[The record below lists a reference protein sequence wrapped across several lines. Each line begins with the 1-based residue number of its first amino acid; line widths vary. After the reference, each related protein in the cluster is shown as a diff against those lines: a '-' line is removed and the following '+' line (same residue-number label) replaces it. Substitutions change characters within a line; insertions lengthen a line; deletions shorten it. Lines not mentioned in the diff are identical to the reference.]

1 MAKTKSNKKG
11 TESKKSKAKF
21 NSALNTSCTL
31 EGVLFLPDH
40 LQKAL
45 QGNAE
50 GQTASSYA
58 IPRGLDLKN
67 EMSRSFQIAM
77 SQWSVFKGL
86 KARVEHLDQEEIIQG
101 TQRFIAEFL
110 HDVLLYNVEDSAPF
124 KVEERIYPLS
134 LRASKLPLIVAPFN
148 LELDKADAEFAVQGG
163 SGSKKSP
170 FQLAQELLNASVE
183 DRWALATNGITIRL
197 LRDST
202 TLTRPSYLEFNIE
215 DILSN
220 GRFAEFCQMWR
231 ALHYTRGIEKD
242 GECIWDKWVKQGA
255 EEGKRARESLSQNVI
270 NALMALGNGFVSNQN
285 NDELRNKLSSGDLSN
300 EEFMRQL
307 LRLMYRFIFL
317 FCLEERDLLNTKGHD
332 DEIINARERYQRG
345 YALRRFTEQS
355 LRRRF
360 KNDYS
365 DAWEAVRIVFKGLTN
380 GEPRLALPALGGL
393 FNVEQCPD
401 LDKCHLSNQA
411 LLTAMNEL
419 RWDTVDG
426 QTYAIDYKNMGSE
439 ELGGVYESLL
449 ELVPS
454 INTELRTFDFVG
466 LSIDGSDAGNARKMT
481 SSYYTP
487 DELVQSL
494 LNSALEPVIDQTLQE
509 AEQTGKDPEAALLSM
524 TVIDPA
530 MGSGHFCLGAARR
543 IAMRLATLRSYGA
556 SPSPEQFRHALREVI
571 DHCIY
576 GVDLNPLAVEL
587 ARMALWLEGYEEGK
601 PLSFLDH
608 HLKVGNSLLGVFTY
622 DMFKYGISNEAFNP
636 KRAGD
641 PAVCEYLKK
650 INTEGNNELKKKG
663 EELDVILGAKGK
675 QHSLFSAVEPM
686 VYINEFDKVEQI
698 YTDTVD
704 AVLHKQEAYNK
715 LLNSP
720 QLQEQRDRCDLLI
733 SAYIAPK
740 NDQTKALVS
749 TNYTIVQALFKHDI
763 HDKFNRAS
771 IDEQIAFARKVCKD
785 SSVFHWP
792 IEFPLAMKN
801 GGFSVVL
808 GNPPWDKAQFEDKTW
823 FANRYP
829 AIAENKK
836 ADVRKRMIKYLSQG
850 RLAQNQLKLG
860 SHLAPNISEIKLY
873 EQYLEAQR
881 LSDCMTV
888 YGHLPKKSGGRFP
901 LTGKG
906 KTDLYAYFAELSV
919 NLKSIKGRVGM
930 VLPSGIATD
939 KATSSFANYITRG
952 HLHSIYDFQN
962 KYKFFPITGNIRF
975 SLMTLGESDTPDYVF
990 MARSMKDIEDS
1001 RRHVPLLEKDIS
1013 LMNPNFLTIPMIRT
1027 HRDLEICRKIYQNV
1041 PIFIRAVD
1049 KKILRNS
1056 WKAVCGRFY
1065 NMTDDSRLFHDAHF
1079 DHAVPL
1085 YEGKII
1091 EQFDDR
1097 FATYEK
1103 NDKGDLK
1110 ERDVLDVEKTA
1121 TYSITPL
1128 YWVKPDE
1135 VKKKWKAKNYFRPWV
1150 LVYRD
1155 VASASN
1161 SRTLVSTVMTTSYPT
1176 CNTLNMVMPKDA
1188 DDRLGACLLA
1198 NLNALIVDYCI
1209 KMKSP
1214 GSHVNRYMLYQ
1225 IPILPPDTY
1234 SEDEIEFIASRVAK
1248 LTRTHDTIN
1257 KVWLTDYPEYPF
1269 GTAESRLEIRAE
1281 LDALYAKKYGLN
1293 RYDLEFVLDPSEA
1306 ESPDYPSETFPVL
1319 KREEL
1324 KLYGEFRTRRLV
1336 LEAFDKLEKY
1346 GLEGFEVAK

>member
-1 MAKTKSNKKG
+1 MAKSNN
-11 TESKKSKAKF
+11 TL
-21 NSALNTSCTL
+21 NSSCTL

-50 GQTASSYA
+50 GQSASDYA
-58 IPRGLDLKN
+58 IPKGLDLKN
-67 EMSRSFQIAM
+67 EMSRGFQIAM

-86 KARVEHLDQEEIIQG
+86 KARIQNLNQGEINQG
-101 TQRFIAEFL
+101 TQRFVKEFL
-110 HDVLLYNVEDSAPF
+110 HDVLQYNVEDSANF

-148 LELDKADAEFAVQGG
+148 LELDKADPAYAVQGG

-231 ALHYTRGIEKD
+231 ALHYTRCLEKD
-242 GECIWDKWVKQGA
+242 GECIWDQWVKQGA

-270 NALMALGNGFVSNQN
+270 NALMALGNGFVSNKQN
-285 NDELRNKLSSGDLSN
+285 SELREKLSSGDLSN

-317 FCLEERDLLNTKGHD
+317 FCLEERDLLNTKGND
-332 DEIINARERYQRG
+332 DELIKARERYQRG
-345 YALRRFTEQS
+345 YALKRFTEQS

-365 DAWEAVRIVFKGLTN
+365 DAWESVRIIFKGLTT

-426 QTYAIDYKNMGSE
+426 QTYSIDYKNMGSE

-466 LSIDGSDAGNARKMT
+466 LSTDGSDAGNTRKMT

-494 LNSALEPVIDQTLQE
+494 LNSALDPVIEQKLKE
-509 AEQTGKDPEAALLSM
+509 AEQTGQDPEAALLSM

-543 IAMRLATLRSYGA
+543 IAMRLATIRSYGA

-608 HLKVGNSLLGVFTY
+608 HLKVGNSLVGVFSY
-622 DMFKYGISNEAFNP
+622 DMLKHGVAKEAFKA
-636 KRAGD
+636 KRGD
-641 PAVCEYLKK
+641 DKDVCKELQK
-650 INTEGNNELKKKG
+650 INTAGLKYLSKKD
-663 EELDVILGAKGK
+663 EEFDAIFRVNGHKGW
-675 QHSLFSAVEPM
+675 LFSAADPLT
-686 VYINEFDKVEQI
+686 YINAFESIEQTS
-698 YTDTVD
+698 TDTVD
-704 AVLHKQEAYNK
+704 AVIRKQEAYNK

-733 SAYIAPK
+733 GAYMAPK
-740 NDQTKALVS
+740 NDQTKDLVPTS
-749 TNYTIVQALFKHDI
+749 FTLGQVLFDNEI
-763 HDKFNRAS
+763 SDLFNRAT
-771 IDEQIAFARKVCKD
+771 IDEQLAFARKVCKD
-785 SSVFHWP
+785 ASVFHWP

-808 GNPPWDKAQFEDKTW
+808 GNPPWDKPKVEDEKW
-823 FANRYP
+823 FATRYP
-829 AIAENKK
+829 EIANAPK
-836 ADVRKRMIKYLSQG
+836 ADVRKKMIEKLSHGQ
-850 RLAQNQLKLG
+850 LAS
-860 SHLAPNISEIKLY
+860 SHLKDGALLPPNKAEIKLY
-873 EQYLEAQR
+873 EQYIEAQR
-881 LSDCMTV
+881 AADCMVTF
-888 YGHLPKKSGGRFP
+888 GHLKAEDGGRFP
-901 LTGKG
+901 LTGVG
-906 KTDLYAYFAELSV
+906 DTNLYAYFAELASD
-919 NLKSIKGRVGM
+919 LKNDDGRVGM
-930 VLPSGIATD
+930 VLPTGIVTDSTTQEFAKYLLSG
-939 KATSSFANYITRG
+939 N
-952 HLHSIYDFQN
+952 LVQLYDFEN
-962 KYKFFPITGNIRF
+962 KEKIFDIHTSYRF
-975 SLMTLGESDTPDYVF
+975 SLITMGRSKKMDCVF
-990 MARSMKDIEDS
+990 YAHSLNDLEDE
-1001 RRHVPLLEKDIS
+1001 RRHIAFDPSDIK
-1013 LMNPNFLTIPMIRT
+1013 LMNPNTKNCPIMRSQ
-1027 HRDLEICRKIYQNV
+1027 RDLDINLKIYNTV
-1041 PIFIRAVD
+1041 PV
-1049 KKILRNS
+1049 LVRNIDES
-1056 WKAVCGRFY
+1056 LDENLWGIGF
-1065 NMTDDSRLFHDAHF
+1065 MSMFHMSQDSSLFNEEF
-1079 DHAVPL
+1079 FEGAVPL
-1085 YEGKII
+1085 YEGKLIH
-1091 EQFDDR
+1091 QFDDN
-1097 FATYEK
+1097 Y
-1103 NDKGDLK
+1103 
-1110 ERDVLDVEKTA
+1110 A
-1121 TYSITPL
+1121 TYSLDTSNKLEVITVSPEL
-1128 YWVKPDE
+1128 KKVNYSSTPRYWVSLNKVLDRYSTRGYKKP
-1135 VKKKWKAKNYFRPWV
+1135 WIFGF
-1150 LVYRD
+1150 RD
-1155 VASASN
+1155 VSCATN
-1161 SRTLVSTVMTTSYPT
+1161 ERTLISTV
-1176 CNTLNMVMPKDA
+1176 LNSSCAFGDKLPLMLLKNSS
-1188 DDRLGACLLA
+1188 DRIASCLLG
-1198 NLNALIVDYCI
+1198 NMNSLVTDYCI
-1209 KMKSP
+1209 RLKVASTK
-1214 GSHVNRYMLYQ
+1214 VALFILKQ
-1225 IPILPPDTY
+1225 IPILPPDSY
-1234 SEDEIEFIASRVAK
+1234 SEEEIEFIASRVAK
-1248 LTRTHDTIN
+1248 LTRNHDSIN

-1281 LDALYAKKYGLN
+1281 LDALYAKKYGLTRN
-1293 RYDLEFVLDPSEA
+1293 ELEFVLDPSEA
-1306 ESPDYPSETFPVL
+1306 ESPDYPSVTFPGLKNKEL
-1319 KREEL
+1319 KR
-1324 KLYGEFRTRRLV
+1324 YGEFRTRRLV
-1336 LEAFDKLEKY
+1336 LEAFDKIEKY
-1346 GLEGFEVAK
+1346 GLEAFEVAQ

>member
-1 MAKTKSNKKG
+1 MAKSNN
-11 TESKKSKAKF
+11 TL
-21 NSALNTSCTL
+21 NSSCTL

-50 GQTASSYA
+50 GQTAADYA
-58 IPRGLDLKN
+58 IPKGLDLKN

-86 KARVEHLDQEEIIQG
+86 KARVQNLNQGEINQG
-101 TQRFIAEFL
+101 TQRFVKEFL
-110 HDVLLYNVEDSAPF
+110 HDVLLYNVEDSANF
-124 KVEERIYPLS
+124 KVEERVYPLS

-148 LELDKADAEFAVQGG
+148 LELDKADAAFAVQGG

-170 FQLAQELLNASVE
+170 FQLAQELLNASLE

-202 TLTRPSYLEFNIE
+202 TLTRPSYLEFNLD

-231 ALHYTRGIEKD
+231 ALHYTRCIEKD
-242 GECIWDKWVKQGA
+242 GECIWDQWVKQGA

-285 NDELRNKLSSGDLSN
+285 NDELRDKLNSGDLSN

-317 FCLEERDLLNTKGHD
+317 FCLEERDLLNTKGND
-332 DEIINARERYQRG
+332 DEIIKARERYQRG
-345 YALRRFTEQS
+345 YALKRFTEQS

-360 KNDYS
+360 KNEYS
-365 DAWEAVRIVFKGLTN
+365 DAWEAVRIVFKGLIT

-466 LSIDGSDAGNARKMT
+466 LSTDGSDAGNTRKMT

-494 LNSALEPVIDQTLQE
+494 LNSALDPVIDQKLKE
-509 AEQTGKDPEAALLSM
+509 AEQTGQDPEAALLSM

-543 IAMRLATLRSYGA
+543 IAMRLATIRSYGA
-556 SPSPEQFRHALREVI
+556 SPSSEQFRHALREVI

-608 HLKVGNSLLGVFTY
+608 HLKVGNSLVGVFSY
-622 DMFKYGISNEAFNP
+622 DMLKHGVAKEAFKA
-636 KRAGD
+636 KRGD
-641 PAVCEYLKK
+641 DKDVCKELQK
-650 INTEGNNELKKKG
+650 INTAGLKYLSKKNE
-663 EELDVILGAKGK
+663 EFDAILGVKGT
-675 QHSLFSAVEPM
+675 QGLLLAAADPLTYLNAFESF
-686 VYINEFDKVEQI
+686 EQTS
-698 YTDTVD
+698 TDTVD
-704 AVLHKQEAYNK
+704 AVKRKQEAYNN

-733 SAYIAPK
+733 GAYMAPK
-740 NDQTKALVS
+740 NEQTKDLVPTS
-749 TNYTIVQALFKHDI
+749 YTLGQVLFNHEISDQ
-763 HDKFNRAS
+763 FNRAS
-771 IDEQIAFARKVCKD
+771 IEEQIAFARRVCKD
-785 SSVFHWP
+785 ASVFHWP
-792 IEFPLAMKN
+792 VEFPLAMKN

-808 GNPPWDKAQFEDKTW
+808 GNPPWDKPNIEDEKW

-829 AIAENKK
+829 EIAYALKTDIRKK
-836 ADVRKRMIKYLSQG
+836 MIDLLSRGQ
-850 RLAQNQLKLG
+850 LANNNSG
-860 SHLAPNISEIKLY
+860 FMNHDSNATEIKLY
-873 EQYLEAQR
+873 KQYIEEQRY
-881 LSDCMTV
+881 SDCFRTFAHV
-888 YGHLPKKSGGRFP
+888 EPHDGGRFP
-901 LTGKG
+901 MTGKG
-906 KTDLYAYFAELSV
+906 NANLFAYFGELAYS
-919 NLKSIKGRVGM
+919 LKAKSGRVGM
-930 VLPSGIATD
+930 VIPTGLVTDSTSKVFARFLFDGRLIQLFDFENKEKIFPIHKNYRLSLVTMGESHTADCVFYATNLKHIEDTRRHILFENNDICLLNPNTKTAPSIRSNRDMELSKKIYKNVPVLCDGDESSSSNAWNVSFMQMLD
-939 KATSSFANYITRG
+939 MGTSS
-952 HLHSIYDFQN
+952 HLFN
-962 KYKFFPITGNIRF
+962 T
-975 SLMTLGESDTPDYVF
+975 EYVDG
-990 MARSMKDIEDS
+990 S
-1001 RRHVPLLEKDIS
+1001 
-1013 LMNPNFLTIPMIRT
+1013 
-1027 HRDLEICRKIYQNV
+1027 
-1041 PIFIRAVD
+1041 
-1049 KKILRNS
+1049 
-1056 WKAVCGRFY
+1056 
-1065 NMTDDSRLFHDAHF
+1065 
-1079 DHAVPL
+1079 VPL
-1085 YEGKII
+1085 YEGKLIH
-1091 EQFDDR
+1091 QFDDR
-1097 FATYEK
+1097 HATYEK
-1103 NDKGDLK
+1103 DSKGVLEARPVLLEEK
-1110 ERDVLDVEKTA
+1110 ESSYDINPKFWVDFEVVRQKFASKGYTKTWALGFRDIARAV
-1121 TYSITPL
+1121 
-1128 YWVKPDE
+1128 DE
-1135 VKKKWKAKNYFRPWV
+1135 
-1150 LVYRD
+1150 
-1155 VASASN
+1155 
-1161 SRTLVSTVMTTSYPT
+1161 RTLVASVVNSSCAFTD
-1176 CNTLNMVMPKDA
+1176 TLNLILLNINDA
-1188 DDRLGACLLA
+1188 RLGACLLA
-1198 NLNALIVDYCI
+1198 NICSLIADYCVRL
-1209 KMKSP
+1209 KAT
-1214 GSHVNRYMLYQ
+1214 GAHVKQYLLKQ
-1225 IPILPPDTY
+1225 IPILEPDSY
-1234 SEDEIEFIASRVAK
+1234 SEEEIEFIASRVAK
-1248 LTRTHDTIN
+1248 LTRNHDSIN

-1293 RYDLEFVLDPSEA
+1293 REDLEFVLDPSEA

-1319 KREEL
+1319 KNKEL

>member
-1 MAKTKSNKKG
+1 MAKSNN
-11 TESKKSKAKF
+11 TL
-21 NSALNTSCTL
+21 NSSCTL

-50 GQTASSYA
+50 GQSASDYA
-58 IPRGLDLKN
+58 IPKGLDLKN
-67 EMSRSFQIAM
+67 EMSRGFQIAM

-86 KARVEHLDQEEIIQG
+86 KARVQNLNQGEINQG
-101 TQRFIAEFL
+101 TKRFVKEFL
-110 HDVLLYNVEDSAPF
+110 HDVLLYNVEDSANF

-148 LELDKADAEFAVQGG
+148 LELDKADAAYAVQGG

-183 DRWALATNGITIRL
+183 DRWALATNGISIRL

-202 TLTRPSYLEFNIE
+202 TLTRPSYLEFNLE

-231 ALHYTRGIEKD
+231 ALHYTRAIEKD
-242 GECIWDKWVKQGA
+242 GECIWDQWVKQGA

-285 NDELRNKLSSGDLSN
+285 NDELRDKLSSGDLSN

-317 FCLEERDLLNTKGHD
+317 FCLEERDLLNTKGND
-332 DEIINARERYQRG
+332 DETIKARERYQRG
-345 YALRRFTEQS
+345 YALKRFTEQS

-365 DAWEAVRIVFKGLTN
+365 DAWEAVRIVFKGLTT

-466 LSIDGSDAGNARKMT
+466 LSTDGSDAGNTRKMT

-494 LNSALEPVIDQTLQE
+494 LNSALDPVIDQKLKE
-509 AEQTGKDPEAALLSM
+509 AEQTGQDPEAALLSL

-608 HLKVGNSLLGVFTY
+608 HLKVGNSLVGVFSY
-622 DMFKYGISNEAFNP
+622 DMLKHGVAKEAFKA
-636 KRAGD
+636 KRGD
-641 PAVCEYLKK
+641 DKDVCKELQK
-650 INTEGNNELKKKG
+650 INTAGLKYLSKKD
-663 EELDVILGAKGK
+663 EEFDAILGVKGT
-675 QHSLFSAVEPM
+675 QGLLLAAADPLT
-686 VYINEFDKVEQI
+686 YINAFESFEQTS
-698 YTDTVD
+698 TDTVD
-704 AVLHKQEAYNK
+704 AVKRKQEAYNK

-733 SAYIAPK
+733 GAYMAPK
-740 NDQTKALVS
+740 NEQTKDLVPTS
-749 TNYTIVQALFKHDI
+749 YTLGQVLFNHEISDQ
-763 HDKFNRAS
+763 FNRAS
-771 IDEQIAFARKVCKD
+771 IDDQIAFARKVCKNA
-785 SSVFHWP
+785 SVFHWP
-792 IEFPLAMKN
+792 VEFPLAMKN

-808 GNPPWDKAQFEDKTW
+808 GNPPWDKPKIEDEKW
-823 FANRYP
+823 FATRNP
-829 AIAENKK
+829 EIANAPK
-836 ADVRKRMIKYLSQG
+836 ADVRKKMIEKLSHGQ
-850 RLAQNQLKLG
+850 LAS
-860 SHLAPNISEIKLY
+860 SHLKDGALLPPNKAEIKLY
-873 EQYLEAQR
+873 EQYIEALR
-881 LSDCMTV
+881 SADCAATF
-888 YGHLPKKSGGRFP
+888 GHLKADVGGRFP
-901 LTGKG
+901 MVGVGDTNLF
-906 KTDLYAYFAELSV
+906 AYFAELASS
-919 NLKSIKGRVGM
+919 LMKDDGRVGM
-930 VLPSGIATD
+930 VIPTGIVSDNATQ
-939 KATSSFANYITRG
+939 AFAQYLLNG
-952 HLHSIYDFQN
+952 NLVQLYDFEN
-962 KYKFFPITGNIRF
+962 KEKIFDIHTSYRF
-975 SLMTLGESDTPDYVF
+975 SLITMGRSKKMDCVF
-990 MARSMKDIEDS
+990 YAHSLNDLEDE
-1001 RRHVPLLEKDIS
+1001 RRHIAFDPSNIK
-1013 LMNPNFLTIPMIRT
+1013 LMNPNTMNCPIMRS
-1027 HRDLEICRKIYQNV
+1027 HRDMGINRKIYSNIPVLCRENV
-1041 PIFIRAVD
+1041 SGNYV
-1049 KKILRNS
+1049 NS
-1056 WKAVCGRFY
+1056 WDISFLRMFD
-1065 NMTDDSRLFHDAHF
+1065 MTNDSNLFNEEYF
-1079 DHAVPL
+1079 EGAVPL
-1085 YEGKII
+1085 YEAKLIH
-1091 EQFDDR
+1091 QYDDR
-1097 FATYEK
+1097 FSTYDLDSKGKISERNVEAVEK
-1103 NDKGDLK
+1103 VLSYEINPKFWVDAKEVNQKWLDKG
-1110 ERDVLDVEKTA
+1110 
-1121 TYSITPL
+1121 YS
-1128 YWVKPDE
+1128 
-1135 VKKKWKAKNYFRPWV
+1135 NPWV
-1150 LVYRD
+1150 IGVRD
-1155 VASASN
+1155 IASATN
-1161 SRTLVSTVMTTSYPT
+1161 ERTLVSTVSSSANAYG
-1176 CNTLNMVMPKDA
+1176 NTINLLLIKDQ
-1188 DDRLGACLLA
+1188 DDKVCSCLVA
-1198 NLNALIVDYCI
+1198 NFSALVADYCI
-1209 KMKSP
+1209 RLKAT
-1214 GSHVNRYMLYQ
+1214 GSHVNQYILKQ
-1225 IPILPPDTY
+1225 IPILPPESY
-1234 SEDEIEFIASRVAK
+1234 SKEEIEFIASRVAK
-1248 LTRTHDTIN
+1248 LTRNHDSIN

-1281 LDALYAKKYGLN
+1281 LDALYAKKYGLT
-1293 RYDLEFVLDPSEA
+1293 RDDLEFVLDPSEA
-1306 ESPDYPSETFPVL
+1306 ESPDYPSVTFPGLKNKEL
-1319 KREEL
+1319 KR
-1324 KLYGEFRTRRLV
+1324 YGEFRTRRLV

-1346 GLEGFEVAK
+1346 GLEAFE

>member
-1 MAKTKSNKKG
+1 MAKSNN
-11 TESKKSKAKF
+11 TL
-21 NSALNTSCTL
+21 NSSCTL

-50 GQTASSYA
+50 GQSASDYA
-58 IPRGLDLKN
+58 IPKGLDLKN
-67 EMSRSFQIAM
+67 EMSRGFQIAM

-86 KARVEHLDQEEIIQG
+86 KARVQNLNQGEINQG
-101 TQRFIAEFL
+101 TKRFVKEFL
-110 HDVLLYNVEDSAPF
+110 HDVLLYNVEDSANF

-148 LELDKADAEFAVQGG
+148 LELDKADAAYAVQGG

-202 TLTRPSYLEFNIE
+202 TLTRPSYLEFNLE

-231 ALHYTRGIEKD
+231 ALHYTRCIEKD
-242 GECIWDKWVKQGA
+242 GECIWDQWVKQGA

-285 NDELRNKLSSGDLSN
+285 NEELREKLSSGDLSN

-317 FCLEERDLLNTKGHD
+317 FCLEERDLLNTKGND
-332 DEIINARERYQRG
+332 DETIKARERYQRG
-345 YALRRFTEQS
+345 YALKRFTEQS

-360 KNDYS
+360 KNEYS
-365 DAWEAVRIVFKGLTN
+365 DAWEAVRIVFKGLTT

-454 INTELRTFDFVG
+454 INTELCTFDFVG
-466 LSIDGSDAGNARKMT
+466 LSTDGSDAGNTRKMT

-494 LNSALEPVIDQTLQE
+494 LNSALDPVIEQKLAE
-509 AEQTGKDPEAALLSM
+509 AEKTGQSPEAALLSM

-608 HLKVGNSLLGVFTY
+608 HLKVGNSLVGVFSY
-622 DMFKYGISNEAFNP
+622 DMLKLGISPVAFTA
-636 KRAGD
+636 KSGD
-641 PAVCEYLKK
+641 DKHVTAVLNKINNVGLEYLCDKDK
-650 INTEGNNELKKKG
+650 EIDSILHVKG
-663 EELDVILGAKGK
+663 TSGWLL
-675 QHSLFSAVEPM
+675 
-686 VYINEFDKVEQI
+686 DKVEPLTYINAFKDIEQTS
-698 YTDTVD
+698 TDTVD
-704 AVLHKQEAYNK
+704 AVMRKQEAYDT

-720 QLQEQRDRCDLLI
+720 QLQVQRDRCDLLI
-733 SAYIAPK
+733 AAYMAPK
-740 NDQTKALVS
+740 NKQTQDLVPTS
-749 TNYTIVQALFKHDI
+749 YTLGQVLFD
-763 HDKFNRAS
+763 DERYDEFNRAS

-785 SSVFHWP
+785 ASVFHWP
-792 IEFPLAMKN
+792 VEFPLVMN
-801 GGFSVVL
+801 DGGFTVVL
-808 GNPPWDKAQFEDKTW
+808 GNPPWDKPKVEDVKW
-823 FANRYP
+823 FAARYP
-829 AIAENKK
+829 EIAN
-836 ADVRKRMIKYLSQG
+836 APTAAVRKKMIEKLSHGQ
-850 RLAQNQLKLG
+850 LAS
-860 SHLAPNISEIKLY
+860 SHLKDGALLPPNKAEIKLY
-873 EQYLEAQR
+873 EQYIEALRTAACAAKFGHLEAEF
-881 LSDCMTV
+881 
-888 YGHLPKKSGGRFP
+888 GGRFP
-901 LTGKG
+901 LTGVG
-906 KTDLYAYFAELSV
+906 DTNLFAYFAELALSL
-919 NLKSIKGRVGM
+919 NNDSGRVGL
-930 VLPSGIATD
+930 VLPTILMTGDTT
-939 KATSSFANYITRG
+939 KVFAAHVLNGNMIQ
-952 HLHSIYDFQN
+952 LHDFEN
-962 KYKFFPITGNIRF
+962 RKKIFPIDSRFRF
-975 SLMTLGESDTPDYVF
+975 SLITIGKSDDMDCVF
-990 MARSMKDIEDS
+990 YATSQKDLDER
-1001 RRHVPLLEKDIS
+1001 RRHIAFTPSDIRM
-1013 LMNPNFLTIPMIRT
+1013 MNPNTKTCINIRS
-1027 HRDLEICRKIYQNV
+1027 HRDMEINRKIYSKV
-1041 PIFIRAVD
+1041 PVLWCEKENGDEKTWDIDLYTMFHGSQDSALF
-1049 KKILRNS
+1049 KKER
-1056 WKAVCGRFY
+1056 CEG
-1065 NMTDDSRLFHDAHF
+1065 
-1079 DHAVPL
+1079 AVPL
-1085 YEGKII
+1085 YIGKFISN
-1091 EQFDDR
+1091 FDDR
-1097 FATYEK
+1097 FETFDLEK
-1103 NDKGDLK
+1103 NGKK
-1110 ERDVLDVEKTA
+1110 VNRYVSEKEKTNS
-1121 TYSITPL
+1121 YEINPE
-1128 YWVKPDE
+1128 YWVDHKDVNE
-1135 VKKKWKAKNYFRPWV
+1135 QWLKKGYNNPWV
-1150 LVYRD
+1150 LGFRD
-1155 VASASN
+1155 VASPTN
-1161 SRTLVSTVMTTSYPT
+1161 ERTLITSVVNASFAFSNKLPLVL
-1176 CNTLNMVMPKDA
+1176 LNKNDT
-1188 DDRLGACLLA
+1188 RLAACLMA
-1198 NLNALIVDYCI
+1198 NLNSLVTDYLVRI
-1209 KMKSP
+1209 KAPS
-1214 GSHVNRYMLYQ
+1214 SNVNFFILKQ
-1225 IPILPPDTY
+1225 TPILPPDTY
-1234 SEDEIEFIASRVAK
+1234 SEKEIDFIASRVAK
-1248 LTRTHDTIN
+1248 LTRNHDSIN

-1269 GTAESRLEIRAE
+1269 GTDESRLEIRAE
-1281 LDALYAKKYGLN
+1281 LDALYAKKYGLT
-1293 RYDLEFVLDPSEA
+1293 RDELDFVLDPSEA

-1319 KREEL
+1319 KREEIN
-1324 KLYGEFRTRRLV
+1324 LYGEFRTRRLV

-1346 GLEGFEVAK
+1346 GLEGFESAK

>member
-1 MAKTKSNKKG
+1 MAKSNNNL
-11 TESKKSKAKF
+11 
-21 NSALNTSCTL
+21 NSSCTL

-50 GQTASSYA
+50 GQSASDYA
-58 IPRGLDLKN
+58 IPKGLDLKN
-67 EMSRSFQIAM
+67 EMSRGFQIAM

-86 KARVEHLDQEEIIQG
+86 KARVQNLNQGEINQG
-101 TQRFIAEFL
+101 TKRFVKEFL
-110 HDVLLYNVEDSAPF
+110 HDVLQYNVEDSANF

-148 LELDKADAEFAVQGG
+148 LELDRADAAFAVQGG

-202 TLTRPSYLEFNIE
+202 TLTRPSYLEFNLE
-215 DILSN
+215 DILGN

-231 ALHYTRGIEKD
+231 ALHYTRAIEKD
-242 GECIWDKWVKQGA
+242 GECIWDQWVKQGA

-285 NDELRNKLSSGDLSN
+285 NDELREKLSSGDLSN

-317 FCLEERDLLNTKGHD
+317 FCLEERDLLNTKGND
-332 DEIINARERYQRG
+332 DETIKARERYQRG
-345 YALRRFTEQS
+345 YALKRFTEQS

-360 KNDYS
+360 KNEYS
-365 DAWEAVRIVFKGLTN
+365 DAWEAVRIVFKGLTT

-411 LLTAMNEL
+411 LLTSMNEL

-454 INTELRTFDFVG
+454 INTELCTFDFVG
-466 LSIDGSDAGNARKMT
+466 LSTDGSDAGNTRKMT

-494 LNSALEPVIDQTLQE
+494 LNSALDPVIDQKLQE
-509 AEQTGKDPEAALLSM
+509 AEQTGQDPEAALLSM

-608 HLKVGNSLLGVFTY
+608 HLKVGNSLVGVFNY
-622 DMFKYGISNEAFNP
+622 DMLKHGVAKEAFKA
-636 KRAGD
+636 KRGD
-641 PAVCEYLKK
+641 DKDVCKELQK
-650 INTEGNNELKKKG
+650 INTAGLKYLAKKD
-663 EELDVILGAKGK
+663 EEFDAILGVKGT
-675 QHSLFSAVEPM
+675 QGLLLAAADPLTYLNAFESF
-686 VYINEFDKVEQI
+686 EQTS
-698 YTDTVD
+698 TDTVD
-704 AVLHKQEAYNK
+704 AVKRKQEAYNN

-720 QLQEQRDRCDLLI
+720 ELQEQRDRCDLLI
-733 SAYIAPK
+733 GAYMAPK
-740 NDQTKALVS
+740 NDQTKDLVPTS
-749 TNYTIVQALFKHDI
+749 FTLGQVLFDNEI
-763 HDKFNRAS
+763 SDQFNRAS
-771 IDEQIAFARKVCKD
+771 IEEQLAFARKVCKD
-785 SSVFHWP
+785 ASVFHWP

-808 GNPPWDKAQFEDKTW
+808 GNPPWDKPKIEDEKW
-823 FANRYP
+823 FATRNP
-829 AIAENKK
+829 EIANAPK
-836 ADVRKRMIKYLSQG
+836 ADVRKKMIEKLSHGQ
-850 RLAQNQLKLG
+850 LAS
-860 SHLAPNISEIKLY
+860 SHLKDGALLPPNKAEIKLY
-873 EQYLEAQR
+873 EQYIEALR
-881 LSDCMTV
+881 SADCAATF
-888 YGHLPKKSGGRFP
+888 GHLKADVGGRFP
-901 LTGKG
+901 MVGVGDTNLF
-906 KTDLYAYFAELSV
+906 AYFAELASS
-919 NLKSIKGRVGM
+919 LMKDDGRVGM
-930 VLPSGIATD
+930 VIPTGIVSDNATQ
-939 KATSSFANYITRG
+939 AFARYLQNNNLIS
-952 HLHSIYDFQN
+952 LYDFDN
-962 KYKFFPITGNIRF
+962 VEKIFPIAQHYRF
-975 SLMTLGESDTPDYVF
+975 SLVTMGQSSSMDCVLF
-990 MARSMKDIEDS
+990 ARNIDSLNDQRCHITFSKD
-1001 RRHVPLLEKDIS
+1001 DIGT
-1013 LMNPNFLTIPMIRT
+1013 MNPNTLTFPIIRS
-1027 HRDLEICRKIYQNV
+1027 HRDMEITRKVYSQV
-1041 PIFIRAVD
+1041 PILYRQDSNGNDINPWCIDF
-1049 KKILRNS
+1049 
-1056 WKAVCGRFY
+1056 
-1065 NMTDDSRLFHDAHF
+1065 MTMFHMSGDSGLFNEKQIDGSVA
-1079 DHAVPL
+1079 L
-1085 YEGKII
+1085 YEGKSIH
-1091 EQFDDR
+1091 QFDDR
-1097 FATYEK
+1097 FSTYELDSK
-1103 NDKGDLK
+1103 NIVGD
-1110 ERDVLDVEKTA
+1110 RVVASDEKSKD
-1121 TYSITPL
+1121 YEITPR
-1128 YWVKPDE
+1128 YWISEKE
-1135 VKKKWKAKNYFRPWV
+1135 VINKWASKSYSKPWV
-1150 LVYRD
+1150 LGFRD
-1155 VASASN
+1155 IARATDE
-1161 SRTLVSTVMTTSYPT
+1161 RTLIATVLRTS
-1176 CNTLNMVMPKDA
+1176 V
-1188 DDRLGACLLA
+1188 ACGHKLPLILLRDSNDELASCFLA
-1198 NLNALIVDYCI
+1198 NLNSLITDYI
-1209 KMKSP
+1209 IRMKVPSTN
-1214 GSHVNRYMLYQ
+1214 VCFFILKQ
-1225 IPILPPDTY
+1225 IPILPPDSY
-1234 SEDEIEFIASRVAK
+1234 SKEEIEFIASRVAK
-1248 LTRTHDTIN
+1248 LTRNHESIN

-1293 RYDLEFVLDPSEA
+1293 RSDLEFVLDPSEA

-1319 KREEL
+1319 KNKEL
-1324 KLYGEFRTRRLV
+1324 KRYGEFRTRRLV

-1346 GLEGFEVAK
+1346 GLEAFEVAK

>member
-1 MAKTKSNKKG
+1 MAKSNN
-11 TESKKSKAKF
+11 TL
-21 NSALNTSCTL
+21 NSSCTL

-50 GQTASSYA
+50 GQSASDYA
-58 IPRGLDLKN
+58 IPKGLDLKN
-67 EMSRSFQIAM
+67 EMSRGFQIAM

-86 KARVEHLDQEEIIQG
+86 KARVQNLNQGEINQG
-101 TQRFIAEFL
+101 TQRFVKEFL
-110 HDVLLYNVEDSAPF
+110 HDVLQYNVEESAPF

-148 LELDKADAEFAVQGG
+148 LELDKADAAFAVQGG

-183 DRWALATNGITIRL
+183 DRWALVTNGFSIRL

-202 TLTRPSYLEFNIE
+202 TLTRPSYLEFNLE

-231 ALHYTRGIEKD
+231 VLHYTRGIEKD
-242 GECIWDKWVKQGA
+242 GECIWDQWVKQGA

-285 NDELRNKLSSGDLSN
+285 NDELRDKLNSGDLSN

-317 FCLEERDLLNTKGHD
+317 FCLEERDLLNTKGND
-332 DEIINARERYQRG
+332 DELIKARERYQRG
-345 YALRRFTEQS
+345 YALKRFTEQS

-360 KNDYS
+360 KNEYG
-365 DAWEAVRIVFKGLTN
+365 DAWEAVRIVFKGLTT

-466 LSIDGSDAGNARKMT
+466 LSTDGSDAGNTRKMT

-494 LNSALEPVIDQTLQE
+494 LNSALDPVIEQKLAE
-509 AEQTGKDPEAALLSM
+509 AEKTGQSAEAALLSM

-608 HLKVGNSLLGVFTY
+608 HLKVGNSLVGVFSY
-622 DMFKYGISNEAFNP
+622 DMLKHGVAKEAFKA
-636 KRAGD
+636 KRGD
-641 PAVCEYLKK
+641 DKDVCKELQK
-650 INTEGNNELKKKG
+650 INTAGLKYLSKKD
-663 EELDVILGAKGK
+663 EEFDAILGVKGT
-675 QHSLFSAVEPM
+675 QGLLLAAADPLTYLNAFESF
-686 VYINEFDKVEQI
+686 EQTS
-698 YTDTVD
+698 TDTVD
-704 AVLHKQEAYNK
+704 AVKRKQEAYNK

-733 SAYIAPK
+733 GAYMAPK
-740 NDQTKALVS
+740 NEQTKDLVPTS
-749 TNYTIVQALFKHDI
+749 YTLGQVLFNHEISDQ
-763 HDKFNRAS
+763 FNRAS
-771 IDEQIAFARKVCKD
+771 IEEQLAFARKVCKD
-785 SSVFHWP
+785 ASVFHWP
-792 IEFPLAMKN
+792 VEFPLAMKN

-808 GNPPWDKAQFEDKTW
+808 GNPPWDKPNIEDEKW
-823 FANRYP
+823 FATRHP
-829 AIAENKK
+829 EIAAASK
-836 ADVRKRMIKYLSQG
+836 ADVRKKLINLLSVGQFAT
-850 RLAQNQLKLG
+850 RQLKNAA
-860 SHLAPNISEIKLY
+860 SFEPNQSEIKLY
-873 EQYLEAQR
+873 NKYVEAQR
-881 LSDCMTV
+881 ISDCF
-888 YGHLPKKSGGRFP
+888 GAFCHIGSENGGRFS
-901 LTGKG
+901 LTGCG
-906 KTDLYAYFAELSV
+906 NANLFAYFAELACS
-919 NLKSIKGRVGM
+919 LKVSSGRVGL
-930 VLPSGIATD
+930 VIPTGIVTDNATQAFAQYLLSG
-939 KATSSFANYITRG
+939 N
-952 HLHSIYDFQN
+952 LVQLYDFEN
-962 KYKFFPITGNIRF
+962 KEKFFPIDSRYRF
-975 SLMTLGESDTPDYVF
+975 CLIIMGKSEKMDCVF
-990 MARSMKDIEDS
+990 YAHNLNDIEDK
-1001 RRHVPLLEKDIS
+1001 RRHIAFEQSDII
-1013 LMNPNFLTIPMIRT
+1013 LFNPNTMNSPIIRSQ
-1027 HRDLEICRKIYQNV
+1027 RDLELNRKIYSKV
-1041 PIFIRAVD
+1041 PILVREFDRNKSTNHWCVD
-1049 KKILRNS
+1049 FMLMFLMGGAS
-1056 WKAVCGRFY
+1056 
-1065 NMTDDSRLFHDAHF
+1065 SLFNENYFENAS
-1079 DHAVPL
+1079 PL
-1085 YEGKII
+1085 YEGKMLY
-1091 EQFDDR
+1091 QYDDR
-1097 FATYEK
+1097 YATFDIYKKGKIDTRQVADAEK
-1103 NDKGDLK
+1103 TREFEVNP
-1110 ERDVLDVEKTA
+1110 RYWLDPSEVEKKLGIRD
-1121 TYSITPL
+1121 YKRHWL
-1128 YWVKPDE
+1128 FG
-1135 VKKKWKAKNYFRPWV
+1135 FR
-1150 LVYRD
+1150 D
-1155 VASASN
+1155 IASATN
-1161 SRTLVSTVMTTSYPT
+1161 ERTLIASVLKSSYAYGHTAPLIM
-1176 CNTLNMVMPKDA
+1176 LNGMSE
-1188 DDRLGACLLA
+1188 RICACLLA
-1198 NLNALIVDYCI
+1198 NLNSLVTDYLVRL
-1209 KMKSP
+1209 KVP
-1214 GSHVNRYMLYQ
+1214 GTHVSFFILKQ
-1225 IPILPPDTY
+1225 IPILPPDSY

-1248 LTRTHDTIN
+1248 LTRNHDSIN

-1281 LDALYAKKYGLN
+1281 LDALYAKKYGLTRN
-1293 RYDLEFVLDPSEA
+1293 ELEFVLDPSEA
-1306 ESPDYPSETFPVL
+1306 ESPDYPSVTFPGL
-1319 KREEL
+1319 KKNEI

-1336 LEAFDKLEKY
+1336 LETFDKLEKH
-1346 GLEGFEVAK
+1346 GLEAFS

>member
-1 MAKTKSNKKG
+1 MAKTKSTKMSN
-11 TESKKSKAKF
+11 ESKKSKTKF

-50 GQTASSYA
+50 GQSASDYA
-58 IPRGLDLKN
+58 IPKGLDLKN
-67 EMSRSFQIAM
+67 EMSRGFQIAM
-77 SQWSVFKGL
+77 SQWSVFKGQ
-86 KARVEHLDQEEIIQG
+86 KVRAEHLNQGEINQG
-101 TQRFIAEFL
+101 TKHFVKEFL
-110 HDVLLYNVEDSAPF
+110 RDVLQYNVEDSADF

-148 LELDKADAEFAVQGG
+148 LELDRADAAFAVQGG

-170 FQLAQELLNASVE
+170 FQLAQELLNASVK

-202 TLTRPSYLEFNIE
+202 TLTRPSYLEFNLE

-231 ALHYTRGIEKD
+231 ALHYTRCIEKD
-242 GECIWDKWVKQGA
+242 GECIWDQWVKQGA

-285 NDELRNKLSSGDLSN
+285 NDELREKLSSGDLSN

-317 FCLEERDLLNTKGHD
+317 FCLEERDLLNTKGND
-332 DEIINARERYQRG
+332 DEIIKARERYQRG
-345 YALRRFTEQS
+345 YALKRFTEQS

-360 KNDYS
+360 KNEYS
-365 DAWEAVRIVFKGLTN
+365 DAWESVRIIFKGLTT

-411 LLTAMNEL
+411 LLTAMKEL

-466 LSIDGSDAGNARKMT
+466 LSIEGSDAGNTRKMT

-494 LNSALEPVIDQTLQE
+494 LNSALEPVIDQKLQE

-608 HLKVGNSLLGVFTY
+608 HLKVGNSLVGVFSY
-622 DMFKYGISNEAFNP
+622 DMLKHGIAKEAFKA
-636 KRAGD
+636 KRGD
-641 PAVCEYLKK
+641 DKDVCKELQK
-650 INTEGNNELKKKG
+650 INTAGLKYLSKKD
-663 EELDVILGAKGK
+663 EEFDAILGVKGT
-675 QHSLFSAVEPM
+675 QGLLLAAADPLTYLNAFESF
-686 VYINEFDKVEQI
+686 EQTS
-698 YTDTVD
+698 TDTVD
-704 AVLHKQEAYNK
+704 AVKRKQEAYNK

-733 SAYIAPK
+733 GAYMAPK
-740 NDQTKALVS
+740 NKQTKDLVPTS
-749 TNYTIVQALFKHDI
+749 FTLGQVLFNHEISDQ
-763 HDKFNRAS
+763 FNRAT
-771 IDEQIAFARKVCKD
+771 IEEQLSFARKVCKD
-785 SSVFHWP
+785 ASVFHWP
-792 IEFPLAMKN
+792 VEFPLAMKD

-808 GNPPWDKAQFEDKTW
+808 GNPPWDKPKVEDIKW
-823 FANRYP
+823 FATRNP
-829 AIAENKK
+829 DIADASTAAIRKK
-836 ADVRKRMIKYLSQG
+836 MIEKLSHGQ
-850 RLAQNQLKLG
+850 LASSHLKNGAL
-860 SHLAPNISEIKLY
+860 LAPNKAEIKLY
-873 EQYLEAQR
+873 EQYIEAQR
-881 LSDCMTV
+881 TAECMGSF
-888 YGHLPKKSGGRFP
+888 GHLDAEYGGRYP
-901 LTGKG
+901 LTGFG
-906 KTDLYAYFAELSV
+906 ETNLYAYFAELSSY
-919 NLKSIKGRVGM
+919 LKQVDGRVGM
-930 VLPSGIATD
+930 VVQTGLVSDMATRY
-939 KATSSFANYITRG
+939 FAEYLQNNNLIS
-952 HLHSIYDFQN
+952 LYDFDN
-962 KYKFFPITGNIRF
+962 VENIFPIADHMHFALITMGKSDSMDCVFYAKNIKDLDHPF
-975 SLMTLGESDTPDYVF
+975 GHINLDTSDI
-990 MARSMKDIEDS
+990 K
-1001 RRHVPLLEKDIS
+1001 
-1013 LMNPNFLTIPMIRT
+1013 LMNPNTMNFPYIRS
-1027 HRDLEICRKIYQNV
+1027 HRDMDINRKIYSTIPVLWREKENGDN
-1041 PIFIRAVD
+1041 D
-1049 KKILRNS
+1049 KTWDIDLYTMFHGSNDSSLFK
-1056 WKAVCGRFY
+1056 KEQF
-1065 NMTDDSRLFHDAHF
+1065 DD
-1079 DHAVPL
+1079 AVPL
-1085 YEGKII
+1085 YIGKLISH
-1091 EQFDDR
+1091 FDDR
-1097 FATYEK
+1097 FETFD
-1103 NDKGDLK
+1103 NDKKGKKVKRYVSDN
-1110 ERDVLDVEKTA
+1110 EKTSS
-1121 TYSITPL
+1121 YEVEPE
-1128 YWVKPDE
+1128 YWVNRTAVNEKW
-1135 VKKKWKAKNYFRPWV
+1135 VKKGYTNPWV
-1150 LVYRD
+1150 LGFRD
-1155 VASASN
+1155 IARATDK
-1161 SRTLVSTVMTTSYPT
+1161 RTLISAVLNASFAFN
-1176 CNTLNMVMPKDA
+1176 NTLPLVLLNI
-1188 DDRLGACLLA
+1188 DDPRLAACFMA
-1198 NLNALIVDYCI
+1198 NLNALVADYLI
-1209 KMKSP
+1209 RQKAPSA
-1214 GSHVNRYMLYQ
+1214 HVNFFILQQ
-1225 IPILPPDTY
+1225 IPILPPEWY
-1234 SEDEIEFIASRVAK
+1234 SEDEIEFISSRVAK
-1248 LTRTHDTIN
+1248 LTRNHDYIN

-1281 LDALYAKKYGLN
+1281 LDALYAKKYGLT
-1293 RYDLEFVLDPSEA
+1293 RDELDFVLDPSEA

-1324 KLYGEFRTRRLV
+1324 NLYGEFRTRRLV

-1346 GLEGFEVAK
+1346 GLEAFESAK

>member
-1 MAKTKSNKKG
+1 MAKSNN
-11 TESKKSKAKF
+11 TL
-21 NSALNTSCTL
+21 NSSCTL

-50 GQTASSYA
+50 GQSASDYA
-58 IPRGLDLKN
+58 IPKGLDLKN
-67 EMSRSFQIAM
+67 EMSRGFQIAM

-86 KARVEHLDQEEIIQG
+86 KARVQNLNQSEINQG
-101 TQRFIAEFL
+101 TQRFVKEFL
-110 HDVLLYNVEDSAPF
+110 HDVLQYNVEESAPF

-148 LELDKADAEFAVQGG
+148 LELDRADAAFAVQGG

-183 DRWALATNGITIRL
+183 DRWALVTNGFAIRL

-202 TLTRPSYLEFNIE
+202 TLTRPSYLEFNLE

-285 NDELRNKLSSGDLSN
+285 NDELREKLSSGDLSN

-317 FCLEERDLLNTKGHD
+317 FCLEERDLLNTKGND
-332 DEIINARERYQRG
+332 DETIKARERYQRG
-345 YALRRFTEQS
+345 YALKRFTEQS

-360 KNDYS
+360 KNEYS
-365 DAWEAVRIVFKGLTN
+365 DAWEAVRIVFKGLTT

-466 LSIDGSDAGNARKMT
+466 LSTDGSDAGNTRKMT

-494 LNSALEPVIDQTLQE
+494 LNSALDPVIDQKLQE
-509 AEQTGKDPEAALLSM
+509 AEQTGQDPEAALLSM

-608 HLKVGNSLLGVFTY
+608 HLKVGNSLVGVFSY
-622 DMFKYGISNEAFNP
+622 DMLKHGIAKEAFKA
-636 KRAGD
+636 KRGD
-641 PAVCEYLKK
+641 DKDVCKELQK
-650 INTEGNNELKKKG
+650 INTAGLKYLSKKD
-663 EELDVILGAKGK
+663 EEFDAILGVNGNKGW
-675 QHSLFSAVEPM
+675 LFSAADPLT
-686 VYINEFDKVEQI
+686 YINAFESIEQTS
-698 YTDTVD
+698 TDTVD
-704 AVLHKQEAYNK
+704 AVIRKQEAYNK

-733 SAYIAPK
+733 GAYMAPK
-740 NDQTKALVS
+740 NEQTEDLVPTSYTLGQVLFNHEISDQ
-749 TNYTIVQALFKHDI
+749 
-763 HDKFNRAS
+763 FNRAS
-771 IDEQIAFARKVCKD
+771 IEEQLAFARKVCKD
-785 SSVFHWP
+785 ASVFHWP
-792 IEFPLAMKN
+792 VEFPLAMKN

-808 GNPPWDKAQFEDKTW
+808 GNPPWDKPKVEDEKW
-823 FANRYP
+823 FANRNP
-829 AIAENKK
+829 EIAYAAKT
-836 ADVRKRMIKYLSQG
+836 DIRKNMIEKLSHGQ
-850 RLAQNQLKLG
+850 LAS
-860 SHLAPNISEIKLY
+860 SHLKDGALLPPNKAEIKLY
-873 EQYLEAQR
+873 EQYIEAQR
-881 LSDCMTV
+881 TSDCVVTF
-888 YGHLPKKSGGRFP
+888 GHLKAEDGGRFP
-901 LTGKG
+901 LTGVG
-906 KTDLYAYFAELSV
+906 DTNLFAYFAELAS
-919 NLKSIKGRVGM
+919 SIKKDDGRAGM
-930 VLPSGIATD
+930 VIPTGIVTDNATQ
-939 KATSSFANYITRG
+939 AFAQ
-952 HLHSIYDFQN
+952 HLLNGNLIQLYDFDN
-962 KYKFFPITGNIRF
+962 TEKFFPIHLRYRF
-975 SLMTLGESDTPDYVF
+975 SLITIGKSDSMDCVF
-990 MARSMKDIEDS
+990 YASNLKDIEDQ
-1001 RRHVPLLEKDIS
+1001 RRHITFEPLDIK
-1013 LMNPNFLTIPMIRT
+1013 LMNPNTKNCPIIRS
-1027 HRDLEICRKIYQNV
+1027 HRDLEISRKIYANV
-1041 PIFIRAVD
+1041 PVLLNQCA
-1049 KKILRNS
+1049 KKEHINL
-1056 WKAVCGRFY
+1056 WDIDF
-1065 NMTDDSRLFHDAHF
+1065 MTMFHMSQDSAFF
-1079 DHAVPL
+1079 SNESYKGSTPL
-1085 YEGKII
+1085 YEAKLIH
-1091 EQFDDR
+1091 QFDSR
-1097 FATYEK
+1097 FSTF
-1103 NDKGDLK
+1103 DLSNTNELV
-1110 ERDVLDVEKTA
+1110 ERDVSESEKEDPSYTVRPRFFINESKIA
-1121 TYSITPL
+1121 ERLNY
-1128 YWVKPDE
+1128 
-1135 VKKKWKAKNYFRPWV
+1135 KKWSNRWILSFRSI
-1150 LVYRD
+1150 
-1155 VASASN
+1155 ASATNERSMIA
-1161 SRTLVSTVMTTSYPT
+1161 SVLPSKWGQGHSL
-1176 CNTLNMVMPKDA
+1176 CCLMPNVTEIDA
-1188 DDRLGACLLA
+1188 ACLLA
-1198 NLNALIVDYCI
+1198 ILNSLVVDYCLRL
-1209 KMKSP
+1209 KLSGMNVSNFFVKQ
-1214 GSHVNRYMLYQ
+1214 L
-1225 IPILPPDTY
+1225 PILPPEAI
-1234 SEDEIEFIASRVAK
+1234 SEISKSFIVQRVAK
-1248 LTRTHDTIN
+1248 LTRCDN
-1257 KVWLTDYPEYPF
+1257 AVADVWLKETNCFPVWNEH
-1269 GTAESRLEIRAE
+1269 ERLQLRCE
-1281 LDALYAKKYGLN
+1281 LDAHIAQLYGLT
-1293 RYDLEFVLDPSEA
+1293 RDELDFVLDPSEA

-1319 KREEL
+1319 KNKEL
-1324 KLYGEFRTRRLV
+1324 KRYGEFRTRRLV

-1346 GLEGFEVAK
+1346 GLDGFEVAK

>member
-1 MAKTKSNKKG
+1 MAKSNN
-11 TESKKSKAKF
+11 TL
-21 NSALNTSCTL
+21 NSSCTL

-50 GQTASSYA
+50 GQSASDYA
-58 IPRGLDLKN
+58 IPKGLDLKN
-67 EMSRSFQIAM
+67 EMSRGFQIAM

-86 KARVEHLDQEEIIQG
+86 KARVQNLNQGEINQG
-101 TQRFIAEFL
+101 TQRFVKEFL
-110 HDVLLYNVEDSAPF
+110 HDVLQYNVEESAPF

-148 LELDKADAEFAVQGG
+148 LELDKADAAYAVQGG

-202 TLTRPSYLEFNIE
+202 TLTRPSYLEFNLE

-231 ALHYTRGIEKD
+231 ALHYTRCIEKD
-242 GECIWDKWVKQGA
+242 GECIWDQWVKQGA

-285 NDELRNKLSSGDLSN
+285 NDELREKLSSGDLSN

-317 FCLEERDLLNTKGHD
+317 FCLEERDLLNTKGND
-332 DEIINARERYQRG
+332 DEIIKARERYQRG
-345 YALRRFTEQS
+345 YALKRFTEQS

-360 KNDYS
+360 KNEYS
-365 DAWEAVRIVFKGLTN
+365 DAWEAVRIVFKGLTT

-401 LDKCHLSNQA
+401 LDKCHLSNEV

-466 LSIDGSDAGNARKMT
+466 LSIEGSDAGNARKMT

-494 LNSALEPVIDQTLQE
+494 LNSALDPVIEQKLKE
-509 AEQTGKDPEAALLSM
+509 AEQTGQDLEAALLSM

-608 HLKVGNSLLGVFTY
+608 HLKVGNSLVGVFSY
-622 DMFKYGISNEAFNP
+622 DMLRHGIAQKAFKAKP
-636 KRAGD
+636 GD
-641 PAVCEYLKK
+641 DEDVCDKLKK
-650 INTEGNNELKKKG
+650 VNAAGRKYLAEKDEEFDAIFRVNGHKG
-663 EELDVILGAKGK
+663 W
-675 QHSLFSAVEPM
+675 LFSAADPLT
-686 VYINEFDKVEQI
+686 YINAFESIEQTS
-698 YTDTVD
+698 TDTVD
-704 AVLHKQEAYNK
+704 AVIRKQEAYNK

-733 SAYIAPK
+733 GAYMAPK
-740 NDQTKALVS
+740 NEQTEDLVPTS
-749 TNYTIVQALFKHDI
+749 FTLGQVLFNHEISDI
-763 HDKFNRAS
+763 FNRAS
-771 IDEQIAFARKVCKD
+771 IDEQLAFARKVCKD
-785 SSVFHWP
+785 ASVFHWP

-808 GNPPWDKAQFEDKTW
+808 GNPPWDKPKVEDVKW
-823 FANRYP
+823 FASRYP
-829 AIAENKK
+829 EIANASTAAIRKK
-836 ADVRKRMIKYLSQG
+836 MIEKLSHGQ
-850 RLAQNQLKLG
+850 LASSHLKGGAL
-860 SHLAPNISEIKLY
+860 LAPNKAEIKLY
-873 EQYLEAQR
+873 EQYIEALR
-881 LSDCMTV
+881 SADCAATF
-888 YGHLPKKSGGRFP
+888 GHLGEEFGGRFP
-901 LTGKG
+901 LTGVGDTDLSAYFSELATKLVSNTGRAGLVVPTTIFTG
-906 KTDLYAYFAELSV
+906 KTCNRFVQFLFQDNLVQLFGFENRELW
-919 NLKSIKGRVGM
+919 
-930 VLPSGIATD
+930 
-939 KATSSFANYITRG
+939 
-952 HLHSIYDFQN
+952 
-962 KYKFFPITGNIRF
+962 FPIASDQRF
-975 SLMTLGESDTPDYVF
+975 SLVTIGKSSQVDYVPLSF
-990 MARSMKDIEDS
+990 NFNNLEDP
-1001 RRHVPLLEKDIS
+1001 RTHILMTGDDLK
-1013 LMNPNFLTIPMIRT
+1013 LMNPNTKTCPIIRSQ
-1027 HRDLEICRKIYQNV
+1027 RDMDIHRKIYSNV
-1041 PIFIRAVD
+1041 PV
-1049 KKILRNS
+1049 LCRNS
-1056 WKAVCGRFY
+1056 KERNLDSWNISFSSMFHRTNDSSLFYTERF
-1065 NMTDDSRLFHDAHF
+1065 DG
-1079 DHAVPL
+1079 AVPL
-1085 YEGKII
+1085 YVGSFMY
-1091 EQFDDR
+1091 QFDDR
-1097 FATYEK
+1097 YESF
-1103 NDKGDLK
+1103 DHDSKGNKVIRYVSDN
-1110 ERDVLDVEKTA
+1110 EKTNKFE
-1121 TYSITPL
+1121 IEPEF
-1128 YWVKPDE
+1128 WVDHKE
-1135 VKKKWKAKNYFRPWV
+1135 VNNKWLRKGYNKPWV
-1150 LVYRD
+1150 LGFRD
-1155 VASASN
+1155 VSN
-1161 SRTLVSTVMTTSYPT
+1161 VRNERTLIACVLASSFAFSNTV
-1176 CNTLNMVMPKDA
+1176 NLILVGDL
-1188 DDRLGACLLA
+1188 DDRMSSCLLA
-1198 NLNALIVDYCI
+1198 NLNSLVSDYCT
-1209 KMKSP
+1209 KNKSS
-1214 GSHVNRYMLYQ
+1214 GRHVNQFVLEQ
-1225 IPILPPDTY
+1225 LPIVTPSAYTN
-1234 SEDEIEFIASRVAK
+1234 DEIDFIASRVAK
-1248 LTRTHDTIN
+1248 LTRNHESIN

-1269 GTAESRLEIRAE
+1269 GTDESRLEIRAE

-1293 RYDLEFVLDPSEA
+1293 RADLEFVLDPSEA
-1306 ESPDYPSETFPVL
+1306 ESPDYPSETFTGLKNKEL
-1319 KREEL
+1319 KR
-1324 KLYGEFRTRRLV
+1324 YGEFRTRRLV

-1346 GLEGFEVAK
+1346 GLEAFE

>member
-1 MAKTKSNKKG
+1 MAKSNN
-11 TESKKSKAKF
+11 TL
-21 NSALNTSCTL
+21 NSSCTL

-50 GQTASSYA
+50 GQSASDYA
-58 IPRGLDLKN
+58 IPKGLDLKN
-67 EMSRSFQIAM
+67 EMSRGFQIAM

-86 KARVEHLDQEEIIQG
+86 KARVQNLNQGEINQG
-101 TQRFIAEFL
+101 TQRFVKEFL
-110 HDVLLYNVEDSAPF
+110 HDVLQYNVEDSANF

-148 LELDKADAEFAVQGG
+148 LELDKADPAYAVQGG

-202 TLTRPSYLEFNIE
+202 TLTRPSYLEFNLE

-231 ALHYTRGIEKD
+231 ALHYTRAIEKD
-242 GECIWDKWVKQGA
+242 GECIWDQWVKQGA

-285 NDELRNKLSSGDLSN
+285 NDELREKLSSGDLSN

-317 FCLEERDLLNTKGHD
+317 FCLEERDLLNTKGND
-332 DEIINARERYQRG
+332 DEIIKARERYQRG
-345 YALRRFTEQS
+345 YALKRFTEQS

-360 KNDYS
+360 KNEYS
-365 DAWEAVRIVFKGLTN
+365 DAWEAVRIVFKGLTT

-466 LSIDGSDAGNARKMT
+466 LSTDGSDVGNTRKMT

-494 LNSALEPVIDQTLQE
+494 LNSALDPVIDQKLAE
-509 AEQTGKDPEAALLSM
+509 AEKTGQSAEAALLSM

-608 HLKVGNSLLGVFTY
+608 HLKVGNSLVGVFSY
-622 DMFKYGISNEAFNP
+622 DMLKHGVAKEAFKA
-636 KRAGD
+636 KRGD
-641 PAVCEYLKK
+641 DKDVCKELQK
-650 INTEGNNELKKKG
+650 INTAGLKYLSKKD
-663 EELDVILGAKGK
+663 EEFDAIFRVNGHKGW
-675 QHSLFSAVEPM
+675 LFSAADPLT
-686 VYINEFDKVEQI
+686 YINAFESIEQTS
-698 YTDTVD
+698 TDTVD
-704 AVLHKQEAYNK
+704 AVIRKQEAYNK

-733 SAYIAPK
+733 GAYMAPK
-740 NDQTKALVS
+740 NEQTKDLVPTS
-749 TNYTIVQALFKHDI
+749 YTLGQVLFNHEISDQ
-763 HDKFNRAS
+763 FNRAS
-771 IDEQIAFARKVCKD
+771 IEEQLAFARKVCKD
-785 SSVFHWP
+785 ASVFHWP

-808 GNPPWDKAQFEDKTW
+808 GNPPWDKPKVEDEKW
-823 FANRYP
+823 FATRYP
-829 AIAENKK
+829 EIANAPK
-836 ADVRKRMIKYLSQG
+836 ADVRKKMIEKLSHGQ
-850 RLAQNQLKLG
+850 LAS
-860 SHLAPNISEIKLY
+860 SHLKDGALLQPNKAEIKLY
-873 EQYLEAQR
+873 EQYIEALR
-881 LSDCMTV
+881 SADCAATF
-888 YGHLPKKSGGRFP
+888 GHLRADSGGRFP
-901 LTGKG
+901 MVGVGDTNLF
-906 KTDLYAYFAELSV
+906 AYFAELASS
-919 NLKSIKGRVGM
+919 LMKYDGRVGM
-930 VLPSGIATD
+930 VIPTGIVTDNATQ
-939 KATSSFANYITRG
+939 AFAQYLLNG
-952 HLHSIYDFQN
+952 NLVQLYDFEN
-962 KYKFFPITGNIRF
+962 KEKFFPIDSRYRF
-975 SLMTLGESDTPDYVF
+975 CLITMGKSSSMDCVF
-990 MARSMKDIEDS
+990 YAANQKDIEDPH
-1001 RRHVPLLEKDIS
+1001 RHIAFDPSDIK
-1013 LMNPNFLTIPMIRT
+1013 LMNPNTKNCPIMRSQ
-1027 HRDLEICRKIYQNV
+1027 RDLEINRKIYSKFPVLWREKPLGGDDIN
-1041 PIFIRAVD
+1041 IWSISL
-1049 KKILRNS
+1049 LRM
-1056 WKAVCGRFY
+1056 FD
-1065 NMTDDSRLFHDAHF
+1065 MTNDSALFAGAYF
-1079 DHAVPL
+1079 DGSVPL
-1085 YEGKII
+1085 YEAKLIH
-1091 EQFDDR
+1091 QFDSR
-1097 FATYEK
+1097 FATFENEQGK
-1103 NDKGDLK
+1103 LK
-1110 ERDVLDVEKTA
+1110 ERDVTVDEKIDRNYKVTA
-1121 TYSITPL
+1121 RFYVDTKEVIQYLRTQNWRKDWLISFRSI
-1128 YWVKPDE
+1128 
-1135 VKKKWKAKNYFRPWV
+1135 
-1150 LVYRD
+1150 
-1155 VASASN
+1155 ASATNERSMLASVLPSN
-1161 SRTLVSTVMTTSYPT
+1161 WALGNSLIGVTTNVSDSE
-1176 CNTLNMVMPKDA
+1176 A
-1188 DDRLGACLLA
+1188 ACLLA
-1198 NLNALIVDYCI
+1198 ILNSLVLDYCLRLKVSGMNLNFFIIKQLPIIPPNSLSDRSKSFIV
-1209 KMKSP
+1209 
-1214 GSHVNRYMLYQ
+1214 
-1225 IPILPPDTY
+1225 
-1234 SEDEIEFIASRVAK
+1234 ERVAK
-1248 LTRTHDTIN
+1248 LTRCD
-1257 KVWLTDYPEYPF
+1257 KAVADVWLKETNCSPVWNDE
-1269 GTAESRLEIRAE
+1269 ERLQLRCE
-1281 LDALYAKKYGLN
+1281 LDAHIAQLYGLT
-1293 RYDLEFVLDPSEA
+1293 RDELEFVLDPSESK
-1306 ESPDYPSETFPVL
+1306 SPDYPSVTFPGLKNKEL
-1319 KREEL
+1319 KR
-1324 KLYGEFRTRRLV
+1324 YGEFRTRRLV

-1346 GLEGFEVAK
+1346 GLEAFEVAQ

>member
-1 MAKTKSNKKG
+1 MAKSNN
-11 TESKKSKAKF
+11 TL
-21 NSALNTSCTL
+21 NSSCTL

-50 GQTASSYA
+50 GQSASDYA
-58 IPRGLDLKN
+58 IPKGLDLKN
-67 EMSRSFQIAM
+67 EMSRGFQIAM

-86 KARVEHLDQEEIIQG
+86 KARVQNLNQGEINQG
-101 TQRFIAEFL
+101 TQRFVKEFL
-110 HDVLLYNVEDSAPF
+110 HDVLQYNVEESANF

-148 LELDKADAEFAVQGG
+148 LELDKADAAYAVQGG

-202 TLTRPSYLEFNIE
+202 TLTRPSYLEFNLE
-215 DILSN
+215 DILGN

-231 ALHYTRGIEKD
+231 ALHYTRAIEKD
-242 GECIWDKWVKQGA
+242 GECIWDQWVKQGA

-285 NDELRNKLSSGDLSN
+285 NDELRDKLNSGDLSN
-300 EEFMRQL
+300 DEFMRQL

-317 FCLEERDLLNTKGHD
+317 FCLEERDLLNTKGND
-332 DEIINARERYQRG
+332 DELIKARERYQRG
-345 YALRRFTEQS
+345 YALKRFTEQS

-360 KNDYS
+360 KNEYS
-365 DAWEAVRIVFKGLTN
+365 DAWEAVRIVFKGLTT

-466 LSIDGSDAGNARKMT
+466 LSTDGSDAGNTRKMT

-494 LNSALEPVIDQTLQE
+494 LNSALDPVIDQKLKE
-509 AEQTGKDPEAALLSM
+509 AEQTGQDPEAALLSM

-571 DHCIY
+571 DHCIF

-608 HLKVGNSLLGVFTY
+608 HLKVGNSLVGVFSY
-622 DMFKYGISNEAFNP
+622 DMLKHGVAKEAFKA
-636 KRAGD
+636 KRGD
-641 PAVCEYLKK
+641 DKDVCKELQK
-650 INTEGNNELKKKG
+650 INTAGLKYLSKKD
-663 EELDVILGAKGK
+663 EEFDAILGVKGT
-675 QHSLFSAVEPM
+675 QGLLLAAADPLTYLNAFESF
-686 VYINEFDKVEQI
+686 EQTS
-698 YTDTVD
+698 TDTVD
-704 AVLHKQEAYNK
+704 AVKRKQEAYNK

-733 SAYIAPK
+733 APFMAPK
-740 NDQTKALVS
+740 NVETKDLVPTS
-749 TNYTIVQALFKHDI
+749 YTIGQVLYDNEISDQ
-763 HDKFNRAS
+763 FNRAS
-771 IDEQIAFARKVCKD
+771 IDQQIAFARKVCKD
-785 SSVFHWP
+785 ASVFHWP
-792 IEFPLAMKN
+792 IEFPLAMKD

-808 GNPPWDKAQFEDKTW
+808 GNPPWDKARVEDDKW

-829 AIAENKK
+829 EIANTEK
-836 ADVRKRMIKYLSQG
+836 ADIRKNKIYLLSQG
-850 RLAQNQLKLG
+850 RLAQSKLKNNN
-860 SHLAPNISEIKLY
+860 HLAPNQHEIHLY
-873 EQYLEAQR
+873 NDYLESQR
-881 LSDCMTV
+881 KADCLV
-888 YGHLPKKSGGRFP
+888 AFGHLTSDVGGRFP

-906 KTDLYAYFAELSV
+906 ETNLYSYFAELANSLASSTGMV
-919 NLKSIKGRVGM
+919 GLVVPTGIVTDKSNILFAQYLLKGRLVS
-930 VLPSGIATD
+930 L
-939 KATSSFANYITRG
+939 
-952 HLHSIYDFQN
+952 YDYDN
-962 KYKFFPITGNIRF
+962 KHKIFPIHQSYRF
-975 SLMTLGESDTPDYVF
+975 SGLTIGSGGKNDFVFYIQSLRDVDDT
-990 MARSMKDIEDS
+990 
-1001 RRHVPLLEKDIS
+1001 RRHLEFESGDIS
-1013 LMNPNFLTIPMIRT
+1013 LMNPNTLTVPIVRT
-1027 HRDLEICRKIYQNV
+1027 HRDMDLLRKLYSKAPVLLLEDDRKDANPWNYSSMSMFHSTQ
-1041 PIFIRAVD
+1041 D
-1049 KKILRNS
+1049 SSILHKHPFDGSVQAYESKLIHQYDYCYATFENKGTNELVKR
-1056 WKAVCGRFY
+1056 Y
-1065 NMTDDSRLFHDAHF
+1065 LDDS
-1079 DHAVPL
+1079 
-1085 YEGKII
+1085 
-1091 EQFDDR
+1091 
-1097 FATYEK
+1097 EK
-1103 NDKGDLK
+1103 NAQSCCVNTQYYVDQAEVRKRYQSRGWTK
-1110 ERDVLDVEKTA
+1110 EWAL
-1121 TYSITPL
+1121 I
-1128 YWVKPDE
+1128 
-1135 VKKKWKAKNYFRPWV
+1135 FRRVGRPT
-1150 LVYRD
+1150 D
-1155 VASASN
+1155 I
-1161 SRTLVSTVMTTSYPT
+1161 RTLIATVVPSNIGLVNT
-1176 CNTLNMVMPKDA
+1176 CYCILTEVDPVKA
-1188 DDRLGACLLA
+1188 ACLLG
-1198 NLNALIVDYCI
+1198 NLNSLVLDYCLRL
-1209 KMKSP
+1209 KQS
-1214 GSHVNRYMLYQ
+1214 GADVTYGLVNQL
-1225 IPILPPDTY
+1225 PIFPPDSY
-1234 SEDEIEFIASRVAK
+1234 SKAEMDFIVVRVAK
-1248 LTRTHDTIN
+1248 LTRNHDVIN

-1293 RYDLEFVLDPSEA
+1293 RADLEFVLDPSEA
-1306 ESPDYPSETFPVL
+1306 ESSDYPSVTFPVL
-1319 KREEL
+1319 KNKEL

-1346 GLEGFEVAK
+1346 GLEAFE

>member
-1 MAKTKSNKKG
+1 MAKSNN
-11 TESKKSKAKF
+11 TL
-21 NSALNTSCTL
+21 NSSCTL

-50 GQTASSYA
+50 GQSASDYA
-58 IPRGLDLKN
+58 IPKGLDLKN
-67 EMSRSFQIAM
+67 EMSRGFQIAM

-86 KARVEHLDQEEIIQG
+86 KARVHNLNQGEINQG
-101 TQRFIAEFL
+101 TKRFVKEFL
-110 HDVLLYNVEDSAPF
+110 HDVLLYNVEDSANF

-148 LELDKADAEFAVQGG
+148 LELDKADAAYAVQGG

-202 TLTRPSYLEFNIE
+202 TLTRPSYLEFNLE

-231 ALHYTRGIEKD
+231 ALHYTRAIEKD
-242 GECIWDKWVKQGA
+242 GECIWDQWVKQGA

-270 NALMALGNGFVSNQN
+270 NALMALGNGFVSNQK
-285 NDELRNKLSSGDLSN
+285 NDELRERLSSGELSN

-317 FCLEERDLLNTKGHD
+317 FCLEERDFLNTKGND
-332 DEIINARERYQRG
+332 DELIKARERYQRG
-345 YALRRFTEQS
+345 YALKRFTEQS

-360 KNDYS
+360 KNEYG
-365 DAWEAVRIVFKGLTN
+365 DAWEAVRIVFKGLTT

-466 LSIDGSDAGNARKMT
+466 LSTDGSDAGNTRKMT

-494 LNSALEPVIDQTLQE
+494 LNSALDPVIEQKLAE
-509 AEQTGKDPEAALLSM
+509 AEKTGQSPEAALLSM

-608 HLKVGNSLLGVFTY
+608 HLKVGNSLVGVFNY
-622 DMFKYGISNEAFNP
+622 DMLKHGVAKEAFKA
-636 KRAGD
+636 KRGD
-641 PAVCEYLKK
+641 DKDVCKELQK
-650 INTEGNNELKKKG
+650 INTAGLKYLSKKD
-663 EELDVILGAKGK
+663 EEFDAILGVKGT
-675 QHSLFSAVEPM
+675 QGLLLAAADPLT
-686 VYINEFDKVEQI
+686 YINAFESFEQTS
-698 YTDTVD
+698 TDTVD
-704 AVLHKQEAYNK
+704 AVKRKQEAYNK

-733 SAYIAPK
+733 GAYMAPK
-740 NDQTKALVS
+740 NEKTKDLVPTSYTLGQVLFNHEISDQ
-749 TNYTIVQALFKHDI
+749 
-763 HDKFNRAS
+763 FNRAT
-771 IDEQIAFARKVCKD
+771 IDEQIAFARKVCKEA
-785 SSVFHWP
+785 SVFHWP
-792 IEFPLAMKN
+792 IEFPLPMKN

-808 GNPPWDKAQFEDKTW
+808 GNPPWDKPNIEDEKW
-823 FANRYP
+823 FSIRYP
-829 AIAENKK
+829 EIAEAQKTDIRKK
-836 ADVRKRMIKYLSQG
+836 KIELLAKGQLANVNLGNDSDV
-850 RLAQNQLKLG
+850 
-860 SHLAPNISEIKLY
+860 PNEAEIKLY
-873 EQYLEAQR
+873 NQYIEEQRFSDCFRALGHLE
-881 LSDCMTV
+881 LSD
-888 YGHLPKKSGGRFP
+888 GGRFP
-901 LTGKG
+901 MTGVG
-906 KTDLYAYFAELSV
+906 NTNLFAYFAELAYS
-919 NLKSIKGRVGM
+919 LKSKTGRVGM
-930 VLPSGIATD
+930 VIPTGLVTD
-939 KATSSFANYITRG
+939 STSKAFAKFLLDGRLIQ
-952 HLHSIYDFQN
+952 LLDFEN
-962 KYKFFPITGNIRF
+962 REKIFPIHKNYRF
-975 SLMTLGESDTPDYVF
+975 SLITMGESDIADCVF
-990 MARSMKDIEDS
+990 YATNIKHIEDS
-1001 RRHVPLLEKDIS
+1001 RRHISFESDDIVLL
-1013 LMNPNFLTIPMIRT
+1013 NPNTGNAPSMRSR
-1027 HRDLEICRKIYQNV
+1027 RDMDLSKKIYKRV
-1041 PIFIRAVD
+1041 PVLFNENTQSTSD
-1049 KKILRNS
+1049 G
-1056 WKAVCGRFY
+1056 WKVSVMQMFDMGSASY
-1065 NMTDDSRLFHDAHF
+1065 LFHTEHF
-1079 DHAVPL
+1079 DGAVPL
-1085 YEGKII
+1085 YEGKFI
-1091 EQFDDR
+1091 QVYDDR
-1097 FATYEK
+1097 HSTYEI
-1103 NDKGDLK
+1103 DAKGELSN
-1110 ERDVLDVEKTA
+1110 RPLLPQEKTPDCE
-1121 TYSITPL
+1121 ITPR
-1128 YWVKPDE
+1128 YWVDPSAVAHKLAMRNYTKP
-1135 VKKKWKAKNYFRPWV
+1135 WLIGF
-1150 LVYRD
+1150 RD
-1155 VASASN
+1155 VARGVDK
-1161 SRTLVSTVMTTSYPT
+1161 RTLIASVVNASHAFGDKLPLLLLDDVSDK
-1176 CNTLNMVMPKDA
+1176 LA
-1188 DDRLGACLLA
+1188 ACFLA
-1198 NLNALIVDYCI
+1198 NLNALVTDYCVRLKI
-1209 KMKSP
+1209 ASAKV
-1214 GSHVNRYMLYQ
+1214 GFFMLKQ
-1225 IPILPPDTY
+1225 IPILPPDSYTE
-1234 SEDEIEFIASRVAK
+1234 SEVEFIASRVAK
-1248 LTRTHDTIN
+1248 LTRTHNTIN
-1257 KVWLTDYPEYPF
+1257 KIWLTDYPEYPF

-1293 RYDLEFVLDPSEA
+1293 RLDLEYVLDPSAA
-1306 ESPDYPSETFPVL
+1306 ESLDYPSETFSVL

-1346 GLEGFEVAK
+1346 GLEAFESAK

>member
-1 MAKTKSNKKG
+1 MAKSNN
-11 TESKKSKAKF
+11 TL
-21 NSALNTSCTL
+21 NSSCTL

-50 GQTASSYA
+50 GQSASDYA
-58 IPRGLDLKN
+58 IPKGLDLKN
-67 EMSRSFQIAM
+67 EMSRGFQIAM

-86 KARVEHLDQEEIIQG
+86 KARVYNLNQGEINQG
-101 TQRFIAEFL
+101 TKRFVKEFL

-148 LELDKADAEFAVQGG
+148 LELDRADASFAVQGG

-170 FQLAQELLNASVE
+170 FQLAQELLNASVA
-183 DRWALATNGITIRL
+183 DRWALSTNGITIRL

-202 TLTRPSYLEFNIE
+202 TLTRPSYLEFNLE
-215 DILSN
+215 DILGN

-231 ALHYTRGIEKD
+231 ALHYTRCVEKD
-242 GECIWDKWVKQGA
+242 GECIWDQWVKQGA

-285 NDELRNKLSSGDLSN
+285 NDELRDKLNSGDLSN

-317 FCLEERDLLNTKGHD
+317 FCLEERYLLNTKGND
-332 DEIINARERYQRG
+332 DEIIKARERYQRG
-345 YALRRFTEQS
+345 YALKRFTEQS

-360 KNDYS
+360 KNEYG
-365 DAWEAVRIVFKGLTN
+365 DAWEAVRIVFKGLTT

-466 LSIDGSDAGNARKMT
+466 LSIEGSDAGNTRKMT

-494 LNSALEPVIDQTLQE
+494 LNSALEPVIDQKLQE

-543 IAMRLATLRSYGA
+543 IAMRLSTLRSYGA

-608 HLKVGNSLLGVFTY
+608 HLKVGNSLVGVFSY
-622 DMFKYGISNEAFNP
+622 DMLKHGVAKEAFKA
-636 KRAGD
+636 KRGD
-641 PAVCEYLKK
+641 DKDVCKELQK
-650 INTEGNNELKKKG
+650 INTAGLKYLSKKD
-663 EELDVILGAKGK
+663 EEFDAILGVKGT
-675 QHSLFSAVEPM
+675 QGLLLAAADPLTYLNAFESF
-686 VYINEFDKVEQI
+686 EQTS
-698 YTDTVD
+698 TDTVD
-704 AVLHKQEAYNK
+704 AVKRKQEAYNK

-720 QLQEQRDRCDLLI
+720 QLQEQRDRFDLLI
-733 SAYIAPK
+733 GAYMAPK
-740 NDQTKALVS
+740 NEQTKDLVPTS
-749 TNYTIVQALFKHDI
+749 YTLGQVLFNHEISDQ
-763 HDKFNRAS
+763 FNRAS
-771 IDEQIAFARKVCKD
+771 IEDQIAFARKVCKD
-785 SSVFHWP
+785 ASVFHWP
-792 IEFPLAMKN
+792 VEFPLAMKN

-808 GNPPWDKAQFEDKTW
+808 GNPPWDKPKIEDEKW
-823 FANRYP
+823 FATRYP
-829 AIAENKK
+829 EIANASTAAIRKK
-836 ADVRKRMIKYLSQG
+836 MIEKLSHGQ
-850 RLAQNQLKLG
+850 LAS
-860 SHLAPNISEIKLY
+860 SHLKDGALLPPNKAEIKLY
-873 EQYLEAQR
+873 EQYIEALR
-881 LSDCMTV
+881 SADCAATF
-888 YGHLPKKSGGRFP
+888 GHLKADAGGRFP
-901 LTGKG
+901 LTGVG
-906 KTDLYAYFAELSV
+906 DTNLFAYFAELASSL
-919 NLKSIKGRVGM
+919 NNDKGRIGM
-930 VLPSGIATD
+930 VLPTILMTGDTT
-939 KATSSFANYITRG
+939 KAFAEHALNGNTIQF
-952 HLHSIYDFQN
+952 YDFEN
-962 KYKFFPITGNIRF
+962 KDKIFDIHASYRFALITMGK
-975 SLMTLGESDTPDYVF
+975 SETMDCVF
-990 MARSMKDIEDS
+990 YAHNLNELEDS
-1001 RRHVPLLEKDIS
+1001 RRHIVFDTYDIK
-1013 LMNPNFLTIPMIRT
+1013 LMNPNTKTCINIRS
-1027 HRDLEICRKIYQNV
+1027 HRDLEINRKIYSKV
-1041 PIFIRAVD
+1041 PVLWCEKENGDEKTWDIDLYTMFHGSQDSALF
-1049 KKILRNS
+1049 KKE
-1056 WKAVCGRFY
+1056 RFEG
-1065 NMTDDSRLFHDAHF
+1065 
-1079 DHAVPL
+1079 AVPL
-1085 YEGKII
+1085 YIGKFISN
-1091 EQFDDR
+1091 FDDR
-1097 FATYEK
+1097 FETFDLEK
-1103 NDKGDLK
+1103 NGKK
-1110 ERDVLDVEKTA
+1110 VNRYVSENEKTNS
-1121 TYSITPL
+1121 YEINPE
-1128 YWVKPDE
+1128 YWVDHKDVNE
-1135 VKKKWKAKNYFRPWV
+1135 QWLKKGYNNPWV
-1150 LVYRD
+1150 LGFRD
-1155 VASASN
+1155 VASPTN
-1161 SRTLVSTVMTTSYPT
+1161 ERTLITSVVNASFAFSNKLPLVL
-1176 CNTLNMVMPKDA
+1176 LNKNDT
-1188 DDRLGACLLA
+1188 RLAACLMA
-1198 NLNALIVDYCI
+1198 NLNSLVTDYLVRI
-1209 KMKSP
+1209 KAPS
-1214 GSHVNRYMLYQ
+1214 SNVNFFILKQ
-1225 IPILPPDTY
+1225 TPILPPDTY
-1234 SEDEIEFIASRVAK
+1234 SEKEIEFIASRVAK
-1248 LTRTHDTIN
+1248 LTRNHDSIN
-1257 KVWLTDYPEYPF
+1257 KVWLSEYPRYTF

-1293 RYDLEFVLDPSEA
+1293 RADLEFVLDPSEA

-1319 KREEL
+1319 KKNEI

>member
-1 MAKTKSNKKG
+1 MAKSNN
-11 TESKKSKAKF
+11 TL
-21 NSALNTSCTL
+21 NSSCTL

-50 GQTASSYA
+50 GQSASDYA
-58 IPRGLDLKN
+58 IPKGLDLKN
-67 EMSRSFQIAM
+67 EMSRGFQIAM

-86 KARVEHLDQEEIIQG
+86 KARVQNLNQGEINQV
-101 TQRFIAEFL
+101 TKRFVKEFL
-110 HDVLLYNVEDSAPF
+110 HDVLLYNVEDSANF
-124 KVEERIYPLS
+124 KVEERVYPLS

-148 LELDKADAEFAVQGG
+148 LELDKADAAFAVQGG

-202 TLTRPSYLEFNIE
+202 TLTRPSYLEFNLE

-231 ALHYTRGIEKD
+231 ALHYTRAIEKD
-242 GECIWDKWVKQGA
+242 GECIWDQWVKQGA

-270 NALMALGNGFVSNQN
+270 NALMALGNGFVSNQK
-285 NDELRNKLSSGDLSN
+285 NDELRERLSSGELSN

-317 FCLEERDLLNTKGHD
+317 FCLEERDFLNTKGND
-332 DEIINARERYQRG
+332 DELIKARERYQRG
-345 YALRRFTEQS
+345 YALKRFTEQS

-360 KNDYS
+360 KNEYS
-365 DAWEAVRIVFKGLTN
+365 DAWEAVRIVFKGLTT

-466 LSIDGSDAGNARKMT
+466 LSTDGSDAGNTRKMT

-494 LNSALEPVIDQTLQE
+494 LNSALDPVIDQKLKE
-509 AEQTGKDPEAALLSM
+509 AEQRGQDPEAALLSM

-608 HLKVGNSLLGVFTY
+608 HLKVGNSLVGVFSY
-622 DMFKYGISNEAFNP
+622 DMLKHGVAKEAFKA
-636 KRAGD
+636 KRGD
-641 PAVCEYLKK
+641 DKDVCKELQK
-650 INTEGNNELKKKG
+650 INTAGLKYLSKKD
-663 EELDVILGAKGK
+663 EEFDAILGVKGT
-675 QHSLFSAVEPM
+675 QGLLLAAADPLTYLNAFESF
-686 VYINEFDKVEQI
+686 EQTS
-698 YTDTVD
+698 TDTVD
-704 AVLHKQEAYNK
+704 AVLRKQEAYNK

-733 SAYIAPK
+733 GAYMTPK
-740 NDQTKALVS
+740 NEQTKDLVPTS
-749 TNYTIVQALFKHDI
+749 YTLGQVLFNHEISDQ
-763 HDKFNRAS
+763 FNRAS
-771 IDEQIAFARKVCKD
+771 IDEQLAFARKVCKD
-785 SSVFHWP
+785 ASVFHWP

-808 GNPPWDKAQFEDKTW
+808 GNPPWDKPKVEDEKW
-823 FANRYP
+823 FATRYP
-829 AIAENKK
+829 EIANAPK
-836 ADVRKRMIKYLSQG
+836 ADVRKKMIEKLSHGQ
-850 RLAQNQLKLG
+850 LAS
-860 SHLAPNISEIKLY
+860 SHLKDGALLPPNKAEIKLY
-873 EQYLEAQR
+873 EQYIEALR
-881 LSDCMTV
+881 SADCAATF
-888 YGHLPKKSGGRFP
+888 GHLRADSGGRFP
-901 LTGKG
+901 MVGVGDTNLF
-906 KTDLYAYFAELSV
+906 AYFAELAS
-919 NLKSIKGRVGM
+919 NLMKDDGRVGM
-930 VLPSGIATD
+930 VIPTGIVTDNATQ
-939 KATSSFANYITRG
+939 AFAK
-952 HLHSIYDFQN
+952 HLLNGNLIQLYDFEN
-962 KYKFFPITGNIRF
+962 KEKIFDIHTSYRF
-975 SLMTLGESDTPDYVF
+975 SLITMGTSEKMDCVF
-990 MARSMKDIEDS
+990 YAHKIKQLEDP
-1001 RRHVPLLEKDIS
+1001 RRHIEFKSSDIGY
-1013 LMNPNFLTIPMIRT
+1013 MNPNTMNWPIVRS
-1027 HRDLEICRKIYQNV
+1027 HRDLEINRKIYSNIPV
-1041 PIFIRAVD
+1041 LWRENIIGNDV
-1049 KKILRNS
+1049 NS
-1056 WKAVCGRFY
+1056 WDISFLRMFDMA
-1065 NMTDDSRLFHDAHF
+1065 NDSNLFNEEPF
-1079 DHAVPL
+1079 EGGVPL
-1085 YEGKII
+1085 YESKFI
-1091 EQFDDR
+1091 QQYDDR
-1097 FATYEK
+1097 FATS
-1103 NDKGDLK
+1103 DIDAKGRVIV
-1110 ERDVLDVEKTA
+1110 RDVKAEEKT
-1121 TYSITPL
+1121 SVFEIRPR
-1128 YWVKPDE
+1128 YWVKKE
-1135 VKKKWKAKNYFRPWV
+1135 ILSQKWLDKSYTRTCV
-1150 LVYRD
+1150 LGFRD
-1155 VASASN
+1155 VARATDERTLITTVQSSSN
-1161 SRTLVSTVMTTSYPT
+1161 SFGGNMPLVLLGKHSYE
-1176 CNTLNMVMPKDA
+1176 LY
-1188 DDRLGACLLA
+1188 ACLLA
-1198 NLNALIVDYCI
+1198 NMNSLITDYCI
-1209 KMKSP
+1209 RLKVP
-1214 GSHVNRYMLYQ
+1214 GAHVCMFILKQ
-1225 IPILPPDTY
+1225 IPILPPDSY
-1234 SEDEIEFIASRVAK
+1234 SEEEIDFIASRVAN
-1248 LTRTHDTIN
+1248 LTRTHESIN

-1293 RYDLEFVLDPSEA
+1293 RADLEFVLDPSEA
-1306 ESPDYPSETFPVL
+1306 ESPDYPSETFQVL
-1319 KREEL
+1319 KNKEL
-1324 KLYGEFRTRRLV
+1324 KRYGEFRTRRLV